1 MISCLMFRAGAICG
15 AGGLV
20 ALCLVVAGAM
30 ATEKGE
36 L

>member
-1 MISCLMFRAGAICG
+1 MISCLMFHAGAICS

-20 ALCLVVAGAM
+20 ALCIVVAGAM